1 MNSFRQHDR
10 MEVGA
15 DVEAQA
21 AEWVTRRQS
30 GQMTDADRAELEAW
44 LAAATSHRKAYE
56 RLDGIWQSLDLVAG
70 IETALPDPAKATR
83 RNRSSLPV
91 LAWAASAAAVAVA
104 IGWFVWPDA
113 VDTQRYVSATGET
126 RQILL
131 SDGSQIT
138 LRADSAL
145 VSTLSHDRRSVQL
158 EYGGAYFVVAR
169 DEQRPFIVQT
179 ANTQLR
185 VLGTE
190 FDVLR
195 GPRLIVVSVNHGRVE
210 LDDLS
215 SRDAMT
221 EDKKLVLVAGEQ
233 VAASYAG
240 TFGAKQPFDPRQT
253 LAWRD
258 GRLSYREARLEDV
271 IADVNRYRDIKIRI
285 DGEALKEL
293 SITASF
299 RVRNSDQLLSGL
311 EATEPVVVTRGPGE
325 VVLSPKR

>member
-1 MNSFRQHDR
+1 MDAPG
-10 MEVGA
+10 V
-15 DVEAQA
+15 DAQA
-21 AEWVTRRQS
+21 ADWVTLRQS
-30 GQMTDADRAELEAW
+30 GEMSDADSAELAAW
-44 LAAATSHRKAYE
+44 LAAAPSHKEAYE
-56 RLDGIWQSLDLVAG
+56 RVDGLWQSLDLVPG
-70 IETALPDPAKATR
+70 IETALPEADTTR
-83 RNRSSLPV
+83 LKRRTWQP
-91 LAWAASAAAVAVA
+91 LAWVGSAAAAAVL
-104 IGWFVWPDA
+104 IVVVWFAWPES
-113 VDTQRYVSATGET
+113 VETQRYASATGET
-126 RQILL
+126 RQIVL

-145 VSTLSHDRRSVQL
+145 ISTLSHDRRSVQL
-158 EYGGAYFVVAR
+158 EYGGAYFSVAR

-195 GPRLIVVSVNHGRVE
+195 GPKLIQVSVSHGRVE
-210 LDDLS
+210 LGDLS

-221 EDKKLVLVAGEQ
+221 SDRKLVLVAGEQ

-240 TFGAKQPFDPRQT
+240 TVGAKHAFDPEQA

-258 GRLSYREARLEDV
+258 GRLSYQDARLGDV
-271 IADVNRYRDIKIRI
+271 ISDVNRYRDVKIRI
-285 DGEALKEL
+285 ADEALEEL

-299 RVRNSDQLLSGL
+299 RTQNSDQLLSGL

-325 VVLSPKR
+325 IVLSEKR

>member
-1 MNSFRQHDR
+1 MDTRGVDT
-10 MEVGA
+10 
-15 DVEAQA
+15 QA
-21 AEWVTRRQS
+21 AEWVARRQS
-30 GQMTDADRAELEAW
+30 GEMNEADRAEFTAW
-44 LAAATSHRKAYE
+44 LAAAASHKESYE
-56 RLDGIWQSLDLVAG
+56 RVEGIWQSLDLVPG
-70 IETALPDPAKATR
+70 IETALPEADTTR
-83 RNRSSLPV
+83 LKPRTWLP
-91 LAWAASAAAVAVA
+91 LAWTGSAAAVAVLFVA
-104 IGWFVWPDA
+104 VWFALPEA
-113 VDTQRYVSATGET
+113 VETQRYASSTGET
-126 RQILL
+126 RQIAL

-145 VSTLSHDRRSVQL
+145 VSTLSRDRRSVQL
-158 EYGGAYFVVAR
+158 EYGGAYFSVAR

-195 GPRLIVVSVNHGRVE
+195 GPKLIQVSVNHGKVE

-221 EDKKLVLVAGEQ
+221 ADRKLVLVAGEQ

-240 TFGAKQPFDPRQT
+240 TFGAKHAFDPQQT

-258 GRLSYREARLEDV
+258 GRLSYQDARLEDV
-271 IADVNRYRDIKIRI
+271 ISDVNRYRDVKIRI
-285 DGEALKEL
+285 ADEALGEL

-299 RVRNSDQLLSGL
+299 RTQNSDQLLSGL
-311 EATEPVVVTRGPGE
+311 EATEPVVVTRGAGE
-325 VVLSPKR
+325 IVLSQKP